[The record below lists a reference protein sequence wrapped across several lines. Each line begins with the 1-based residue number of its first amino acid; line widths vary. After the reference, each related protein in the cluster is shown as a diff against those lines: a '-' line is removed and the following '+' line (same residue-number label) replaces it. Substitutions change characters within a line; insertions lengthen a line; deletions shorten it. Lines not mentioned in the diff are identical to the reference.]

1 MSNTPTLRER
11 MARIEVMLENHIHHH
26 DVRDKWMLKILG
38 SLVVGVVLL
47 AIPVFARLLG
57 EVI

>member
-26 DVRDKWMLKILG
+26 DVRDKWMLKIMG

-47 AIPVFARLLG
+47 AIPVFARWLG
-57 EVI
+57 GVI